1 MRSFRRSKRPFL
13 FVMILEKIQN
23 PSDLKILSNEQLKTL
38 AKEIR
43 KVIIAQTSKSGGHL
57 ASNLGA
63 VELTIALHRA
73 FDSPKDAI
81 IFDVS
86 HQCYTHKLL
95 TARQKCFHTLRQ
107 KGGISGFTNREESE
121 HDYFTLGH
129 ASTSISMG
137 AGLLEAFKKKAAP
150 HEKERFVVAV
160 IGDGSL
166 TGGMALEALCSV
178 GYMKENLIVVV
189 NDNKMS
195 ISKNT
200 GALSS
205 ALSRLSTVRSYQ
217 NFSRSLER
225 NLVRIPFAGR
235 FLHKLYFR
243 TKRALKGLL
252 LTDNLFVDLG
262 FSYVG
267 PLNGHDTELLEKTL
281 KKVKSMHRPTVV
293 HVVTKK
299 GKGLKEAEK
308 CPQKYHG
315 ISAFSMGANT
325 KKLTFTD
332 AFSEI
337 LLKKMEERQEIVCI
351 SASMISGTGLEAAFE
366 RYKNRIY
373 DVGIAEEHAVSFAS
387 GLSRGGL
394 LPVVC
399 IYSTFI
405 QRSFDQIL
413 HDVAIQK
420 LKVVFILDHAGAVA
434 GDGET
439 HQGLFDITL
448 FRAVPF
454 SVILS
459 PATKVDFE
467 LLFEYAL
474 SSECKECAVF
484 IRYPKTALPEEI
496 AEFEQ
501 KIEKGKGILLTAT
514 KKRDLKNKKQKKILF
529 ATTGGMLMEVLTAA
543 RELEAQNINADIY
556 SLRFIKPFDATAFL
570 KIAKNYDLIIAV
582 EDAILTGGIAEE
594 IQRIGLLS
602 GINVIVKAFKEK
614 FYKQG
619 TRKEILEEAS
629 LDHNSLKRAVL
640 ENL

>member
-315 ISAFSMGANT
+315 VSAFSMGANT

>member
-1 MRSFRRSKRPFL
+1 
-13 FVMILEKIQN
+13 MILDKIQN
-23 PSDLKILSNEQLKTL
+23 PSDLKILSHDELKIL
-38 AKEIR
+38 ANEIR
-43 KVIIAQTSKSGGHL
+43 EIIIAQTTKNGGHL
-57 ASNLGA
+57 ASNLGM
-63 VELTIALHRA
+63 VELTIALHRS

-86 HQCYTHKLL
+86 HQCYAHKLL
-95 TARQKCFHTLRQ
+95 TARKKLFHTLRQ
-107 KGGISGFTNREESE
+107 KGGISGFTNRDESE

-137 AGLLEAFKKKAAP
+137 AGLLEAFNKKATP

-178 GYMKENLIVVV
+178 GYMKENLIIVV

-205 ALSRLSTVRSYQ
+205 ALSRLSTIRSYQ
-217 NFSRSLER
+217 NLSRSLER

-235 FLHKLYFR
+235 FIYKLYFR

-267 PLNGHDTELLEKTL
+267 PLNGHDTKLLEKTL
-281 KKVKSMHRPTVV
+281 IKVKNMHRPTVV

-315 ISAFSMGANT
+315 VSAFSPTENT
-325 KKLTFTD
+325 KKFTFTD

-337 LLKKMEERQEIVCI
+337 ILKKMEERKEIVCI
-351 SASMISGTGLEAAFE
+351 SASMISGTGLEAASE
-366 RYKNRIY
+366 RYKNRVY

-405 QRSFDQIL
+405 QRSFDQVL

-420 LKVVFILDHAGAVA
+420 LRVVFVLDHAGAVA

-454 SVILS
+454 SIILS
-459 PATKVDFE
+459 PATKTDFE

-474 SSECKECAVF
+474 SPACKDCAVF
-484 IRYPKTALPEEI
+484 IRYPKAALPKEI
-496 AEFEQ
+496 AEFTQ
-501 KIEKGKGILLTAT
+501 KIEMGKGILLKTQKT
-514 KKRDLKNKKQKKILF
+514 DCKNAEQKKILF
-529 ATTGGMLMEVLTAA
+529 VATGGMLTEVLAA
-543 RELEAQNINADIY
+543 SRELETQNINADVY
-556 SLRFIKPFDATAFL
+556 SLRFIKPFDERAFL
-570 KIAKNYDLIIAV
+570 EIAKNYDLIIAV
-582 EDAILTGGIAEE
+582 EDATRSGGISEE

-602 GINVIVKAFKEK
+602 GIKVIAKAFEEK
-614 FYKQG
+614 FYKHG
-619 TRKEILEEAS
+619 TREEILRDAA
-629 LDHNSLKRAVL
+629 LDVDSLKKVAL

>member
-107 KGGISGFTNREESE
+107 KGGISGFTSREESE

-315 ISAFSMGANT
+315 VSAFSMGANT